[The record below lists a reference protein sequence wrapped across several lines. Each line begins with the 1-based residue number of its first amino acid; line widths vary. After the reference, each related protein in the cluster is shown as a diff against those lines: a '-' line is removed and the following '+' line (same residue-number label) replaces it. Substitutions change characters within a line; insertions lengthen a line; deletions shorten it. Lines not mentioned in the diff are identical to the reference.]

1 MAISNEQAIA
11 FVKKNPVGFGCG
23 VLCVLLLGALYY
35 RSDLVPAD
43 EAELAQKSAEAERLA
58 NNVKNSNQ
66 LKEQLEAITVA
77 EKQIESRLIHPADLA
92 KNQQYFY
99 KLEAETGVKIIDC
112 RPNSTAVPKGLKTA
126 YFPVPFTVNVQG
138 DYVQVLN
145 FLRRLENGSAYC
157 RAIGVTFDVPNAA
170 AAPGS
175 SASGESAVMLSLNL
189 ELLGQP

>member
-11 FVKKNPVGFGCG
+11 FVKKNPIGFGCG
-23 VLCVLLLGALYY
+23 VLCVLLLGAIYY

-66 LKEQLEAITVA
+66 LKEQLEAIMVA
-77 EKQIESRLIHPADLA
+77 GKQTESRLIHPADLL

-99 KLEAETGVKIIDC
+99 KLETETGVKIIDC

-138 DYVQVLN
+138 DYVQILS
-145 FLRRLENGSAYC
+145 FLRRLESGSAFC
-157 RAIGVTFDVPNAA
+157 RVAGATFDTTNSVATPN
-170 AAPGS
+170 S
-175 SASGESAVMLSLNL
+175 SASGESVVNLSLNL